1 MMMLLTN
8 PRIAYVLRHPFTFAR
23 NVVAGFNRN
32 QGLLLAGAVAYNAL
46 LSLVPSLILVII
58 LLSHIMP
65 RDDLLATLARYL
77 EWLVPSQST
86 ALLIDVSNFL
96 DSGVN
101 AGIVLF
107 VVMLF
112 FGSLAFTALEKA
124 MTVIFAHRRLI
135 YRRHAAVTAVLPY
148 VFMFALAVAFL
159 VVTVVTVAAQFVA
172 RESIH
177 LFGID
182 WSLAGVSGSLL
193 YLLGVAVET
202 AIFAAIYLVLPVGP
216 TQRSH
221 AFVGAIAAA
230 LLWEATRHL
239 LVWYL
244 SHLSKASVVYGS
256 LTTAVLALFS
266 MEIGA
271 ALLLFGAQV
280 IAEYERIDV
289 DAQA

>member
-1 MMMLLTN
+1 MTTSLVD
-8 PRIAYVLRHPFTFAR
+8 PRAAYVLRHPLTFTR
-23 NVVAGFNRN
+23 NVVTGFSRN

-46 LSLVPSLILVII
+46 LSLVPSLILAVI
-58 LLSHIMP
+58 LLSHVVP

-77 EWLVPSQST
+77 EWLVPSQSK
-86 ALLIDVSNFL
+86 ALLVDVSNFL
-96 DSGVN
+96 DSGIN

-112 FGSLAFTALEKA
+112 FGSLAFSALEKA
-124 MTVIFAHRRLI
+124 MAVIFAHRRLA
-135 YRRHAAVTAVLPY
+135 YHRHAVVTVLLPY

-159 VVTVVTVAAQFVA
+159 VVTAFTVAAQFVA
-172 RESIH
+172 RESLY
-177 LFGID
+177 LFGIE
-182 WSLAGVSGSLL
+182 WSLAGASGFLL
-193 YLLGVAVET
+193 YLLGMAVEV

-216 TQRSH
+216 TRRSH
-221 AFVGAIAAA
+221 ALVGAVAAA
-230 LLWEATRHL
+230 LLWDAIRHL

-289 DAQA
+289 SKG